1 MRAYIEQF
9 QMFLAAERGLSV
21 AYQLSILQSLD
32 HLAKWLE
39 NNHLSI
45 TNMTS
50 KSLIDFM
57 LSMDNGHRKRNT
69 RRLEMMHI
77 RLFFNWLHRRHFIGI
92 NPAATLELPKLD
104 IQLPE
109 TLDEKVV
116 QQLLESTSSTDL
128 PLGTRDRA
136 ILELL
141 YGCGIRVSELV
152 NLLIEHYNPK
162 EQFLRVTGKGHKT
175 RFVPVG
181 TKAVEAL
188 NLYLNQ
194 ARPTL
199 VKPRSRSFIFLS
211 RRGTQLTRE
220 RIRQIIRE
228 RAKQAGI
235 DDRVY
240 PHLMRHSFATHLLH
254 HGADLRIIQEL
265 LGHADIST
273 TQIYTHVDESTLR
286 SIHSQFHP
294 RNKIPINS
302 FPPQNKR
309 DE

>member
-1 MRAYIEQF
+1 MCLFLSSPGRLGPRELIEV
-9 QMFLAAERGLSV
+9 S
-21 AYQLSILQSLD
+21 LQ
-32 HLAKWLE
+32 HP
-39 NNHLSI
+39 I
-45 TNMTS
+45 
-50 KSLIDFM
+50 ID
-57 LSMDNGHRKRNT
+57 LPV
-69 RRLEMMHI
+69 LI
-77 RLFFNWLHRRHFIGI
+77 RL
-92 NPAATLELPKLD
+92 PAKIPLCVLVGGDHVGRPGV
-104 IQLPE
+104 QLPE

-181 TKAVEAL
+181 SKAVEAL
-188 NLYLNQ
+188 SLYLSQ

-228 RAKQAGI
+228 RAQQAGI

-273 TQIYTHVDESTLR
+273 TQIYTHVDENTLR

-294 RNKIPINS
+294 RNKIPLNPS
-302 FPPQNKR
+302 PSQNKR